1 MSVKIR
7 LSRIGRKNLPSYRIV
22 ATTTK
27 SKRDGDSKAI
37 LGFYNPSNNPVL
49 FEYDKEKLN
58 EWVKKGAQLTDA
70 VKNLIDG
77 TYVYV
82 KYEPKKKK

>member
-1 MSVKIR
+1 MSIKIR

-22 ATTTK
+22 VTTTK
-27 SKRDGDSKAI
+27 SKRDGDSLDI

-70 VKNLIDG
+70 VQNLIDG
-77 TYVYV
+77 KYTYT
-82 KYEPKKKK
+82 KYEPKKK